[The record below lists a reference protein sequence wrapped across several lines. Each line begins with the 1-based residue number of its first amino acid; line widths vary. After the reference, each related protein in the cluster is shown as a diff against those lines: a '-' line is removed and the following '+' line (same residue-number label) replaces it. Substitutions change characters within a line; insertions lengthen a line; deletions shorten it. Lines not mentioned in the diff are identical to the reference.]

1 MFVNAGMSLAVTQ
14 PVANHD
20 QPTINPIKSS
30 SEDGLVKI
38 QILLKTRVLTKTTDF
53 WNKKK
58 IKTQNN

>member
-30 SEDGLVKI
+30 SEDGLVKS
-38 QILLKTRVLTKTTDF
+38 QILLKIHFIPELSGTTGAG
-53 WNKKK
+53 
-58 IKTQNN
+58 ISAPAP